1 MEDTVTEARM
11 DDGRTRS
18 LHVLIVDDDRAFG
31 TATARVLEDH
41 GLVATSVS
49 TPEEGLRA
57 LADRTQVPDCVLLDL
72 SMPRFSGTD
81 MLSMMRESGIDVPI
95 IMMSGF
101 GDVRSAVRSMKLGAS
116 EFLEKPLDE
125 QSLLIAIGRTAR
137 NQGRPTAADTNRPK
151 AFAHLTGRE
160 KQIFDLTVSGYTAK
174 EIGRRLSL
182 SHRTVENYRA
192 RIMEKCGVRRVT
204 HLIQLAQ
211 RS

>member
-1 MEDTVTEARM
+1 MSDVWIDER
-11 DDGRTRS
+11 RTRA
-18 LHVLIVDDDRAFG
+18 LRVLIVDDDRAFG
-31 TATARVLEDH
+31 TTTARVLEDH
-41 GLVATSVS
+41 GLLATSVN

-57 LADRTQVPDCVLLDL
+57 LSDRSQVPDCVLLDL

-81 MLSMMRESGIDVPI
+81 VLSMMRESGIDVPI

-125 QSLLIAIGRTAR
+125 QGLLMAIGRAAR
-137 NQGRPTAADTNRPK
+137 KQAGPAATDDADRPK

-160 KQIFDLTVSGYTAK
+160 RQIFDLTVSGYTAK

-192 RIMEKCGVRRVT
+192 RIMEKCGVRRVS
-204 HLIQLAQ
+204 HLIHFAQ
-211 RS
+211 RSPL